1 MAQRKVWLSWVA
13 QDTTQADP
21 NTSMA
26 ALKKNGL
33 LPQGSRWADDVA
45 KAAWAELL
53 PVLSDAQQTDA
64 WIVALDRASFERA
77 SVRYGLSVLA
87 ATVRERRGAAYPIV
101 VLGIDFTPTQEKLPI
116 FLRTGPFYS
125 TADSGWPAKLVA
137 SFFKKGEGTIQEFRF
152 SVYAS
157 QYTGQW
163 FEIGP
168 KTEPWSGVM
177 FGVSGEAKITHHAV
191 GPKGALPER
200 TVLEYAT
207 KGIQAEVGDTKFT
220 VWSVQNSVT
229 AEQSYF
235 LKVEGSPA
243 KVVFGGHPGAEN
255 AEVYVLSLGE

>member
-1 MAQRKVWLSWVA
+1 MAQRKVWLSWVVQA
-13 QDTTQADP
+13 STQADP
-21 NTSMA
+21 NASLA

-33 LPQGSRWADDVA
+33 APQGNHWIDDIA

-53 PVLSDAQQTDA
+53 PTLSDAQQNDA
-64 WIVALDRASFERA
+64 WIIALDRASFERV

-87 ATVRERRGAAYPIV
+87 ATLRERRGMSYPIV
-101 VLGIDFTPTQEKLPI
+101 VLGIDFTPMQEQLPA
-116 FLRTGPFYS
+116 FLRTGPVY
-125 TADSGWPAKLVA
+125 TAADSGWPAKLVA
-137 SFFKKGEGTIQEFRF
+137 SFFKKSAPAAQEFRF

-168 KTEPWSGVM
+168 AADVWNGVM

-207 KGIQAEVGDTKFT
+207 KDIKAKVGETEFT
-220 VWSVQNSVT
+220 VWSVQNQVNT
-229 AEQSYF
+229 EQSYF
-235 LKVEGSPA
+235 LKVEGASTQ
-243 KVVFGGHPGAEN
+243 VVFGGHPGAEN
-255 AEVYVLSLGE
+255 AEVYRISLS

>member
-13 QDTTQADP
+13 QTTTKADP
-21 NTSMA
+21 SASMA

-33 LPQGSRWADDVA
+33 FPQGNHWVDDVA

-64 WIVALDRASFERA
+64 WIIALDRASFELS

-87 ATVRERRGAAYPIV
+87 ATVRERRGAAYPVV
-101 VLGIDFTPTQEKLPI
+101 VLGIDFMPVEEQLPTW
-116 FLRTGPFYS
+116 LRTGPFYS
-125 TADSGWPAKLVA
+125 AADASWSAKLVA
-137 SFFKKGEGTIQEFRF
+137 SFFKKNEGAVQDFRF
-152 SVYAS
+152 TAYAS

-163 FEIGP
+163 FEVGP
-168 KTEPWSGVM
+168 RSGQWNGVM
-177 FGVSGEAKITHHAV
+177 FGVSGDAKITHHAV
-191 GPKGALPER
+191 GPKGVLPER

-207 KGIQAEVGDTKFT
+207 KDIKAKVGDTDFT
-220 VWSVQNSVT
+220 VWSVQNNVT

-235 LKVEGSPA
+235 LKVEGCPA

-255 AEVYVLSLGE
+255 AEVYVVSLS

>member
-13 QDTTQADP
+13 QDTCKADP

-33 LPQGSRWADDVA
+33 LPQGTRWIDDVA

-53 PVLSDAQQTDA
+53 PTLSDAQQTDA
-64 WIVALDRASFERA
+64 WVIALDRASFDKV

-101 VLGIDFTPTQEKLPI
+101 VLGIDFTPTQEQLPT
-116 FLRTGPFYS
+116 FLRAGPIYS
-125 TADSGWPAKLVA
+125 STDSGWPAKLVA
-137 SFFKKGEGTIQEFRF
+137 SFFKKGEGVAQEFRF

-168 KTEPWSGVM
+168 KTEAWNGVM
-177 FGVSGEAKITHHAV
+177 FGVSGDVKITHHAV

-200 TVLEYAT
+200 AVLEYAT
-207 KGIQAEVGDTKFT
+207 KDIKAKVGDTDFT
-220 VWSVQNSVT
+220 VWSVQNHVT

-235 LKVEGSPA
+235 LKVDGCPA
-243 KVVFGGHPGAEN
+243 KVVLGGHPGSEN
-255 AEVYVLSLGE
+255 AEVYLIDLG

>member
-13 QDTTQADP
+13 QDTTKADP
-21 NTSMA
+21 NASMA

-33 LPQGSRWADDVA
+33 LPQGNRWLDDVA

-64 WIVALDRASFERA
+64 WIIALDRASSEQA

-101 VLGIDFTPTQEKLPI
+101 VLGIDFTPAPEQLPT
-116 FLRTGPFYS
+116 FLRAGPFYS
-125 TADSGWPAKLVA
+125 ASDTGWPAKLVA
-137 SFFKKGEGTIQEFRF
+137 SFFKKGEDPMQEFRF
-152 SVYAS
+152 TVYAS

-168 KTEPWSGVM
+168 RNEVWNGVM
-177 FGVSGEAKITHHAV
+177 FGVSGEGKITHHAV
-191 GPKGALPER
+191 GPKGVLPER

-207 KGIQAEVGDTKFT
+207 KDIKANVGATEFT
-220 VWSVQNSVT
+220 VWSVQNNVT

-235 LKVEGSPA
+235 LKVEGCPA
-243 KVVFGGHPGAEN
+243 KVVLGGHPGSEN
-255 AEVYVLSLGE
+255 AEVYVVSLN